1 MEVMR
6 EVNVRPVLNGFV
18 VQVGCQTL
26 VFNRIEDVAE
36 NLVAYQKDPEG
47 TEKKFAETAVNKT
60 LGGGPVPEPVER
72 LNRRTGLVQSA
83 RLQPAYGQED
93 CNAGEA
99 CCETTSAG

>member
-6 EVNVRPVLNGFV
+6 DVNVSAVLNGFV
-18 VQVGCQTL
+18 VRVGCQTL
-26 VFNRIEDVAE
+26 VFNQIEDVAE

-47 TEKKFAETAVNKT
+47 MEKKFAESAVNKT
-60 LGGGPVPEPVER
+60 LGGPVPEPVER
-72 LNRRTGLVQSA
+72 LNRPNRGLVSA
-83 RLQPAYGQED
+83 RIQED